1 MNMLCVFVMYRVI
14 YFLLF
19 KCFHVIIV
27 IEHKVQPSVHVK
39 VVAAVAAAVVVVV
52 AAAAVV
58 VVVVVAAAVVSV
70 FLLFCLRKL
79 PFSHFHTRRIF
90 IVF

>member
-1 MNMLCVFVMYRVI
+1 MCVVIYRVI

-27 IEHKVQPSVHVK
+27 MEHQVPLSVHVT
-39 VVAAVAAAVVVVV
+39 VVAAAVVAAASV
-52 AAAAVV
+52 AA
-58 VVVVVAAAVVSV
+58 VSV

-79 PFSHFHTRRIF
+79 SFSHFHTCRIF